1 MKLPECSFVELLTIV
16 PGQLSFCIASE
27 VNRFDEAT
35 FFDITHENDLQEG
48 FDNWQGLPS

>member
-1 MKLPECSFVELLTIV
+1 MKLPECYFVELLTVV

-27 VNRFDEAT
+27 VNRFGEAT
-35 FFDITHENDLQEG
+35 FDITHENDLQEG